1 MPECRYSKDITERY
15 LYFSALLS
23 HLLASF
29 SSPLSHHADTMV
41 ALAHVFTS
49 QQPQWQKRF
58 SLPKV
63 PVKPRT
69 EFH

>member
-1 MPECRYSKDITERY
+1 MPECRYSKDITES
-15 LYFSALLS
+15 YFSALLS
-23 HLLASF
+23 HLPASF

-58 SLPKV
+58 SLPI

>member
-1 MPECRYSKDITERY
+1 MPERRSSKDIAERY

-23 HLLASF
+23 YLLALF

-41 ALAHVFTS
+41 ALVHVFTS
-49 QQPQWQKRF
+49 QPPQWQKRF

-63 PVKPRT
+63 PVKS
-69 EFH
+69 